1 MKELMDKWD
10 SFKTDYK
17 NSRRW
22 FIVVILAVFGM
33 LTPYTID
40 AYSESRSSVK
50 IEDLQEYVTTE
61 EMMSWLLMEMEYV
74 KKIVL
79 MDKTDISDS
88 IINEVFENH
97 EWILKQFMEY
107 NPRSPSNKPDYA
119 NILRS
124 YGEKNGSD

>member
-1 MKELMDKWD
+1 
-10 SFKTDYK
+10 
-17 NSRRW
+17 
-22 FIVVILAVFGM
+22 
-33 LTPYTID
+33 
-40 AYSESRSSVK
+40 
-50 IEDLQEYVTTE
+50 
-61 EMMSWLLMEMEYV
+61 MMSWLLMEMEYV